1 MNKIYINGDF
11 ITLENNHIEAIL
23 VEEGKIRKI
32 GTEEE
37 ILKLKNDDTQIINL
51 EGKTMMPSFIDPHS
65 HFFAVAN
72 NLLQVSLEKCKSIKE
87 IQEELFKYNI
97 PVKYGITADQTNQ
110 SHFQCIIPLKQ
121 LPHLHDYVK
130 DILSIFLFYQFLN

>member
-87 IQEELFKYNI
+87 IQEELFKYKTDNHI
-97 PVKYGITADQTNQ
+97 EDGKWMIACGYDHNMLVEKRHIT
-110 SHFQCIIPLKQ
+110 
-121 LPHLHDYVK
+121 K
-130 DILSIFLFYQFLN
+130 DEW